1 MEFIFKNVQLLYGEQ
16 LELKTGHAIW
26 IKDGYI
32 YKVLPESDV
41 PENVQTYD
49 GAGKYLIPG
58 LIDLHVHMMWDGS
71 LNPVDTLESE
81 GYEQMLIRAVS
92 YCRTYLK
99 HGITTVRD
107 IGSVDDIAL
116 HVAKAI
122 NRGLIDG
129 PNLIASGKTLTMTG
143 GHDPFWARFVDGTE
157 EALKGVREQIFK
169 GAEVIKVSSTGG
181 VYGRTEGEEVGH
193 VELNLDEQK
202 VICNEAHKFGLKV
215 SSHAIGRE
223 GIYNSIVA
231 GVDTIEHGHFLDDE
245 LVSMMEDKGTAWI
258 PTLYVYKQIAE
269 QEGIPDYAKRKAE
282 EIVEIHAQA
291 FKKFFDRNIL
301 VGAGSDAGSPTT
313 PHPTLLEELQAMH
326 ALIDDNKKILKTA
339 TVNAGKILGRKIG
352 QIKEDYV
359 ADFVLL
365 DSNPLDNLEN
375 IKEVDEVYQ
384 KGKKFN

>member
-1 MEFIFKNVQLLYGEQ
+1 MEFIFKNIQLLYGEQ
-16 LELKTGHAIW
+16 LELKTGYAIW

-193 VELNLDEQK
+193 VELNLDEQT

>member
-1 MEFIFKNVQLLYGEQ
+1 
-16 LELKTGHAIW
+16 
-26 IKDGYI
+26 
-32 YKVLPESDV
+32 
-41 PENVQTYD
+41 
-49 GAGKYLIPG
+49 
-58 LIDLHVHMMWDGS
+58 
-71 LNPVDTLESE
+71 
-81 GYEQMLIRAVS
+81 
-92 YCRTYLK
+92 
-99 HGITTVRD
+99 
-107 IGSVDDIAL
+107 
-116 HVAKAI
+116 
-122 NRGLIDG
+122 
-129 PNLIASGKTLTMTG
+129 
-143 GHDPFWARFVDGTE
+143 
-157 EALKGVREQIFK
+157 
-169 GAEVIKVSSTGG
+169 
-181 VYGRTEGEEVGH
+181 H
-193 VELNLDEQK
+193 VELNLDEHK
-202 VICNEAHKFGLKV
+202 VNCNERNIFGLYV
-215 SSHAIGRE
+215 SLQPIGRE
-223 GIYNSIVA
+223 GIYKSIVA

-375 IKEVDEVYQ
+375 IREVDEVYQ